1 MAFIIE
7 RSKENLEGIQ
17 RISEVYSKRE
27 SKRILIGPNHMV
39 KRLALA
45 KKKFTLFQHT
55 QWTEWNQCSSPCN
68 GGFTSRSRRCFS
80 SHCFNQTTHVRQY
93 QMCNVNPCREI
104 RIYGDWTNWLTT
116 EAGLTARYQAR
127 CEANVPNGS
136 FLKASLR
143 KSKNKIQE
151 WLNWEDWSSC
161 SSTCGYGIRTRWR
174 RVANL
179 YPTNGTLSH
188 ESQVCSVPP
197 CDAEKLVEWTDMRG
211 SRWRMLKCSEYQT
224 CFDLL
229 ANENYEAGRIPLKL
243 GKR

>member
-1 MAFIIE
+1 M
-7 RSKENLEGIQ
+7 
-17 RISEVYSKRE
+17 
-27 SKRILIGPNHMV
+27 
-39 KRLALA
+39 
-45 KKKFTLFQHT
+45 
-55 QWTEWNQCSSPCN
+55 
-68 GGFTSRSRRCFS
+68 
-80 SHCFNQTTHVRQY
+80 
-93 QMCNVNPCREI
+93 
-104 RIYGDWTNWLTT
+104 
-116 EAGLTARYQAR
+116 
-127 CEANVPNGS
+127 PNGS

-197 CDAEKLVEWTDMRG
+197 CDAGFNICSIFYANIYNLTIHSDSTTLCLICFKILEKLVEWTDMRG